1 MTYEVGP
8 LDVPAVDEGEEE
20 EAGGGQQPLR
30 LVWRLA
36 LGEERLQHTQQHLQL
51 FRNSEKGVE
60 RGRKVKRSETKKI
73 KERNT
78 WLNLPF
84 QLI

>member
-1 MTYEVGP
+1 MTFQQLTKERKRRQAAASN
-8 LDVPAVDEGEEE
+8 LFASS
-20 EAGGGQQPLR
+20 GGSHSGKKGCSTPNSIYNYVFQ
-30 LVWRLA
+30 
-36 LGEERLQHTQQHLQL
+36 
-51 FRNSEKGVE
+51 NSEKGVE
-60 RGRKVKRSETKKI
+60 RGRKVKRSETKKV

>member
-1 MTYEVGP
+1 MMTYEVGP

-51 FRNSEKGVE
+51 FQNSEKGV
-60 RGRKVKRSETKKI
+60 
-73 KERNT
+73 
-78 WLNLPF
+78 P
-84 QLI
+84 

>member
-20 EAGGGQQPLR
+20 EAGGGQQPLS

-51 FRNSEKGVE
+51 FRNSEKGV
-60 RGRKVKRSETKKI
+60 
-73 KERNT
+73 
-78 WLNLPF
+78 P
-84 QLI
+84 